1 MAQIRKDLTNDAIE
15 EAYALTDFD
24 IQDSIE
30 KRFEFRKQIILKDVR
45 LSKDEISYAV
55 KLLNK
60 DFDDHKILSNEGI
73 KRICENCKEKCLATF
88 YCEFCVRNY
97 LKNNFSNW
105 TSENNDIDNL
115 IKKCQLET
123 ITPQKIVEW
132 IPYNNFQNLICLN
145 KSGCSEIYT
154 AYWIDGCYDEWDCKE
169 KKLKR
174 CGEQEVILKK
184 LENVKNAK
192 KSWFDEGKINLLISN
207 KWNDLVQ
214 CYGFTKDPKD
224 GNYMLVLNKM
234 DTNLRNYLS
243 KYHTKLTWKERIHIA
258 YEIINAA
265 CEIYDEKAIHKDL
278 HSGNILYSQPRKK
291 FCISDLGFCEPADKP
306 LNSIYGQLPYIA
318 PEVIVGKEI
327 TFASNIYSIG
337 ILMWEISSGTQPFIN
352 YEHDSD
358 LAMNIINGMRP
369 KIVRGTPL
377 EYRKLMEQCW
387 NADPK
392 KRPDI
397 YTLEDKLDVMRSNQN
412 YQLNFTNI
420 NNLPL
425 NVNFGIN
432 PSLTKFLIKHST
444 SKIYN
449 FNDLPDPKNATKEEQ
464 EAFHNMQNNLSILN
478 DNNYETKGKSKRNN
492 SNDSDV
498 EDNEINSKKL
508 KVNHVKETNRVG
520 FQYMQRSADDIDDT
534 SDDDDDEV
542 PILPIL
548 RQEVS

>member
-1 MAQIRKDLTNDAIE
+1 
-15 EAYALTDFD
+15 
-24 IQDSIE
+24 
-30 KRFEFRKQIILKDVR
+30 
-45 LSKDEISYAV
+45 
-55 KLLNK
+55 
-60 DFDDHKILSNEGI
+60 
-73 KRICENCKEKCLATF
+73 
-88 YCEFCVRNY
+88 
-97 LKNNFSNW
+97 
-105 TSENNDIDNL
+105 
-115 IKKCQLET
+115 
-123 ITPQKIVEW
+123 
-132 IPYNNFQNLICLN
+132 
-145 KSGCSEIYT
+145 
-154 AYWIDGCYDEWDCKE
+154 
-169 KKLKR
+169 
-174 CGEQEVILKK
+174 
-184 LENVKNAK
+184 
-192 KSWFDEGKINLLISN
+192 
-207 KWNDLVQ
+207 
-214 CYGFTKDPKD
+214 
-224 GNYMLVLNKM
+224 
-234 DTNLRNYLS
+234 
-243 KYHTKLTWKERIHIA
+243 
-258 YEIINAA
+258 
-265 CEIYDEKAIHKDL
+265 
-278 HSGNILYSQPRKK
+278 
-291 FCISDLGFCEPADKP
+291 
-306 LNSIYGQLPYIA
+306 
-318 PEVIVGKEI
+318 
-327 TFASNIYSIG
+327 
-337 ILMWEISSGTQPFIN
+337 
-352 YEHDSD
+352 
-358 LAMNIINGMRP
+358 
-369 KIVRGTPL
+369 
-377 EYRKLMEQCW
+377 MEQCW